1 MQKIGKLR
9 SRGVTVVLLAAFLL
23 LVAPVREFAQSPAR
37 GGGVLTG
44 NVYGAD
50 MKTPVVNATVKIRN
64 LNTQKEYSSPTDNM
78 GMYTI
83 ADVEEGWYTLG
94 VTSVLGDYNLNYGVY
109 IKAGEK
115 AKLNLSMKGAG
126 VLEGKGL
133 GSSAPKGFFATPT
146 GILVIVAAV
155 GVGGFGVYE
164 LTKTKKEASPVNR

>member
-1 MQKIGKLR
+1 MLNFGIFR
-9 SRGVTVVLLAAFLL
+9 SRVMAVCVLAAFVMLMT
-23 LVAPVREFAQSPAR
+23 PVRDFAQSPLK
-37 GGGVLTG
+37 GGILTG

-64 LNTQKEYSSPTDNM
+64 LNTQKEFTSPTDKL

-83 ADVEEGWYTLG
+83 TGIEEGWYTLG
-94 VTSVLGDYNLNYGVY
+94 ISSVLGDYSLSYGVY
-109 IKAGEK
+109 VKAGEK

-133 GSSAPKGFFATPT
+133 GSSSGKSFFGTPG

-155 GVGGFGVYE
+155 GVGGFGVYQ
-164 LTKTKKEASPVNR
+164 LTKKKAEVSPVTR

>member
-1 MQKIGKLR
+1 MLKNGIFR
-9 SRGVTVVLLAAFLL
+9 SRGLTVVLLAAFVL
-23 LVAPVREFAQSPAR
+23 LVAPVREFAQAPLK
-37 GGGVLTG
+37 GGALTG

-64 LNTQKEYSSPTDNM
+64 LNTQKEYSSPTDKA

-83 ADVEEGWYTLG
+83 TGIEEGWYTLG
-94 VTSVLGDYNLNYGVY
+94 VSSVLGDYNLNYGVY

-133 GSSAPKGFFATPT
+133 GSSAPKGFFATPA

-155 GVGGFGVYE
+155 GGGAVAIYE
-164 LTKTKKEASPVNR
+164 ITKKKPEASPVH